1 MNFVV
6 EGHQMYY
13 SQRLANIVG
22 IEEAAILQQ
31 LHYRLQHQGKKKEGH
46 FWYCQTHHQWT
57 KQHTYWNAAKI
68 GRLLLKLEQRKLII
82 STRKFNRFST
92 DRSKWYRIDYTQL
105 QKLLDAD
112 ETKKNELTMQGSL
125 PIDASQN
132 DKKQARQEAVSD
144 VIHYLNKKAHK
155 NFNDQAPAN
164 YRLVNTILN
173 LGYTVEECYTVIDE
187 QVNCWREDV
196 QMQKYLRPMTL
207 FRPVNFESY
216 LNNAHARKAPLEYVP
231 KPVVLD
237 YEAGETF

>member
-31 LHYRLQHQGKKKEGH
+31 LHYRLKHQGKKKVGH

-105 QKLLDAD
+105 Q
-112 ETKKNELTMQGSL
+112 
-125 PIDASQN
+125 
-132 DKKQARQEAVSD
+132 
-144 VIHYLNKKAHK
+144 
-155 NFNDQAPAN
+155 
-164 YRLVNTILN
+164 
-173 LGYTVEECYTVIDE
+173 
-187 QVNCWREDV
+187 NCL
-196 QMQKYLRPMTL
+196 M
-207 FRPVNFESY
+207 
-216 LNNAHARKAPLEYVP
+216 RK
-231 KPVVLD
+231 KPVTMNWRCKAACRSRHHKMIKEGPARSRVGYYSLFKQ
-237 YEAGETF
+237 EGQ